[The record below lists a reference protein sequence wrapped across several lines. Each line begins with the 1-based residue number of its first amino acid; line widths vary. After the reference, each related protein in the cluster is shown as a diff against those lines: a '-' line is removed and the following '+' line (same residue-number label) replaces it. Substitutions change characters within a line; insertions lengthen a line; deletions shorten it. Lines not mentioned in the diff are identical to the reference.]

1 MKLKLLWLPM
11 VILTLIGG
19 AAKICD
25 TLFNLNGDGFFLN
38 STACNFTFIICLAL
52 LLILGFALSIADR
65 KKNFTAAPVKD
76 TLCGVFGFIASVS
89 LIGGGVISML
99 NLGNSS
105 SFAGDAIVCLLT
117 LLGGA
122 VLLFES
128 CISFTGHNSMV
139 KMPVLTL
146 AVPLW
151 CCARFVSLFVSYSKV
166 SVHATEMFDI
176 IFVALLLM
184 FLFYQSMFFAQIN
197 VSTAVKKT
205 IVYGMPFLMG
215 ALIVT
220 IDIIIKMAMPQAVS
234 NVDTYIVEPTI
245 TRIISC
251 IGDLALCGYAVCL
264 MKDIMKSIKTDIPD
278 TQSNNDNSEVK
289 SEIKFSAKIAVDE
302 PANKPKTKI
311 AIDDPIDETKPETAV
326 DEPINETEPETVVDE
341 PVDEIKTETVV
352 DEPVDETKPE
362 TVVDE
367 PVDETEP
374 KTVVDEPVDETKPE
388 TVVDEPVEEIK
399 TETAVDEP
407 VDETEPE
414 TAVDEPID
422 EVHIRTVVAQPEKQK
437 ADKNSNKEKN
447 DSAYDEIF
455 RMLDEMSSNNN

>member
-1 MKLKLLWLPM
+1 MKLKFLWLPM

-19 AAKICD
+19 TAKICD
-25 TLFNLNGDGFFLN
+25 TLFNVNGDGFFLN
-38 STACNFTFIICLAL
+38 STSCNFIFIISLAL
-52 LLILGFALSIADR
+52 LLIVGFVLSIADR
-65 KKNFTAAPVKD
+65 KKTFTAAPVKD
-76 TLCGVFGFIASVS
+76 TLCGIFGFIASVS

-105 SFAGDAIVCLLT
+105 SLAGDATVCILT
-117 LLGGA
+117 LFGGA

-128 CISFTGHNSMV
+128 CISFTGHNSMT

-151 CCARFVSLFVSYSKV
+151 CCARFIDLFVDYSKV

-197 VSTAVKKT
+197 VSTAVRKT

-215 ALIVT
+215 ALVVT
-220 IDIIIKMAMPQAVS
+220 IDIIIKMVIPQTAS

-264 MKDIMKSIKTDIPD
+264 MKDIIKSVRNNPSD
-278 TQSNNDNSEVK
+278 TTVNGDNPELKAETNSVSK
-289 SEIKFSAKIAVDE
+289 SSSRIIVDE
-302 PANKPKTKI
+302 PT
-311 AIDDPIDETKPETAV
+311 
-326 DEPINETEPETVVDE
+326 
-341 PVDEIKTETVV
+341 DEIKTTVA
-352 DEPVDETKPE
+352 EPVKEIKPE
-362 TVVDE
+362 TTAAE
-367 PVDETEP
+367 PVKEI
-374 KTVVDEPVDETKPE
+374 KPE
-388 TVVDEPVEEIK
+388 TTAAEPVKEIK
-399 TETAVDEP
+399 PETTAAEP
-407 VDETEPE
+407 VKEIKSETTAAEPVKTE
-414 TAVDEPID
+414 KTIPDNSA
-422 EVHIRTVVAQPEKQK
+422 TVQS
-437 ADKNSNKEKN
+437 NSCT

-455 RMLDEMSSNNN
+455 KMLDEMSSNNK

>member
-1 MKLKLLWLPM
+1 MKLKFLWLPM

-19 AAKICD
+19 TAKICD
-25 TLFNLNGDGFFLN
+25 TLFNVNGDGFFLN
-38 STACNFTFIICLAL
+38 STACNFIFIISLAL
-52 LLILGFALSIADR
+52 LLILGFVLSIADR
-65 KKNFTAAPVKD
+65 KKTFTAAPVKD
-76 TLCGVFGFIASVS
+76 TLCGIFGFIASVS

-105 SFAGDAIVCLLT
+105 SLAGDATVCILT
-117 LLGGA
+117 LFGGA

-128 CISFTGHNSMV
+128 CISFTGHNSMT

-151 CCARFVSLFVSYSKV
+151 CCARFIALFVDYSKV

-197 VSTAVKKT
+197 VSTAVRKT

-215 ALIVT
+215 ALVVT
-220 IDIIIKMAMPQAVS
+220 IDIIIKMVMPQTVS

-264 MKDIMKSIKTDIPD
+264 MKDIIKSVKKNLSD
-278 TQSNNDNSEVK
+278 TTVNVDNPELKAETNSVSK
-289 SEIKFSAKIAVDE
+289 SSSRITVDE
-302 PANKPKTKI
+302 PT
-311 AIDDPIDETKPETAV
+311 
-326 DEPINETEPETVVDE
+326 
-341 PVDEIKTETVV
+341 DEIKTTVAESVKEINPETTAT
-352 DEPVDETKPE
+352 EPVKEVKPE
-362 TVVDE
+362 TTVAE
-367 PVDETEP
+367 PVKEI
-374 KTVVDEPVDETKPE
+374 KPE
-388 TVVDEPVEEIK
+388 TTAAEPVKEINPETTAAEPVKEIK
-399 TETAVDEP
+399 PETTVAEP
-407 VDETEPE
+407 VKEIKPE
-414 TAVDEPID
+414 TTAAESVKEIKPETTVAEPVKEIKP
-422 EVHIRTVVAQPEKQK
+422 ETTVAEPVKTEKTIP
-437 ADKNSNKEKN
+437 DNSATVQSNSCT

-455 RMLDEMSSNNN
+455 KMLDEMSSNNK

>member
-1 MKLKLLWLPM
+1 MKLKFLWLPM
-11 VILTLIGG
+11 IILTLIGG

-38 STACNFTFIICLAL
+38 STACNFIFIICLAL
-52 LLILGFALSIADR
+52 LLISGFLLSIADR
-65 KKNFTAAPVKD
+65 KKKFAAAPVKD
-76 TLCGVFGFIASVS
+76 TLCGIFGFIASVS

-99 NLGNSS
+99 NLGTSS
-105 SFAGDAIVCLLT
+105 ALAGDAIVCILT
-117 LLGGA
+117 LFGGA

-128 CISFTGHNSMV
+128 CISFTGHNSMA

-151 CCARFVSLFVSYSKV
+151 CCARFISLFVAYSKV

-197 VSTAVKKT
+197 VSTAVRKT

-215 ALIVT
+215 ALVVT
-220 IDIIIKMAMPQAVS
+220 IDIIIKMIMPQTVS

-251 IGDLALCGYAVCL
+251 VGDLALCGYAVCL
-264 MKDIMKSIKTDIPD
+264 MKDIMKSVKTDSSD
-278 TQSNNDNSEVK
+278 TDNIRKNPELKTNTNPADK
-289 SEIKFSAKIAVDE
+289 SVAKIAVDE
-302 PANKPKTKI
+302 PTDEIKVETTVAEPVNEVKT
-311 AIDDPIDETKPETAV
+311 
-326 DEPINETEPETVVDE
+326 ETVVAE

-352 DEPVDETKPE
+352 DEIKTE
-362 TVVDE
+362 TVVAE
-367 PVDETEP
+367 PVDEVKTE
-374 KTVVDEPVDETKPE
+374 TVIAESVDEVRVE
-388 TVVDEPVEEIK
+388 TVTVEPVEIEEQ
-399 TETAVDEP
+399 TVADTSTAQNETS
-407 VDETEPE
+407 
-414 TAVDEPID
+414 
-422 EVHIRTVVAQPEKQK
+422 QSK
-437 ADKNSNKEKN
+437 SNP

-455 RMLDEMSSNNN
+455 KMLDEMSSNNK